1 MSTATDT
8 ITVDVPL
15 STAYNQ
21 WTQMESYPQFMAG
34 VQSVEQ
40 LDDTHLRWHMN
51 VAGVERDF
59 DVVIT
64 DQVPDK
70 LIAWESH
77 GELEQ
82 RGRVDFTP
90 MGSSTTQVTLSLDW
104 EPSGAVEK
112 IGSAFMV
119 DEALVAR
126 NLDMFK
132 DFIEN
137 KGVEEGAWR
146 GEVMGGTAVDDD
158 DSFRTDDRAELGR
171 SADGAAFPEEG
182 YLPGSATRR
191 NPA

>member
-21 WTQMESYPQFMAG
+21 WTQMESYPKFMAG

-59 DVVIT
+59 DVEIT
-64 DQVPDK
+64 DQVPDRT
-70 LIAWESH
+70 IAWASH

-82 RGRVDFTP
+82 RGRVDFIPKGPDATE
-90 MGSSTTQVTLSLDW
+90 VTLSLDW
-104 EPSGAVEK
+104 EPTGAVEK
-112 IGSAFMV
+112 LGSAFMV
-119 DEALVAR
+119 DDALVSR
-126 NLDMFK
+126 NLSMFK
-132 DFIEN
+132 EFMESR
-137 KGVEEGAWR
+137 GFEEGAWR
-146 GEVMGGTAVDDD
+146 GEVVDGEPQQPDMTQMPPT
-158 DSFRTDDRAELGR
+158 SR
-171 SADGAAFPEEG
+171 DGAIQPGEG
-182 YLPGSATRR
+182 FLPGSRTRN

>member
-8 ITVDVPL
+8 ITVDVPVT
-15 STAYNQ
+15 TAYNQ
-21 WTQMESYPQFMAG
+21 WTQMESYPKFMVG
-34 VQSVEQ
+34 VQDVEQ

-64 DQVPDK
+64 DQVPDR

-90 MGSSTTQVTLSLDW
+90 MGSDATQVTLSLDW
-104 EPSGAVEK
+104 NPTGATEK

-126 NLDMFK
+126 NLGMFK
-132 DFIEN
+132 EFIE
-137 KGVEEGAWR
+137 GRGLEEGAWR
-146 GEVMGGTAVDDD
+146 GEVMGGATTGSTQNPDAQ
-158 DSFRTDDRAELGR
+158 TPLEG
-171 SADGAAFPEEG
+171 SAYPEEG
-182 YLPGSATRR
+182 FLPGSETRR
-191 NPA
+191 NTA

>member
-21 WTQMESYPQFMAG
+21 WTQMESYPKFMAG
-34 VQSVEQ
+34 VQEVEQ
-40 LDDTHLRWHMN
+40 IDDTHLRWHMN

-64 DQVPDK
+64 DQIPDR

-90 MGSSTTQVTLSLDW
+90 MGAGSTEVTLSLDW
-104 EPSGAVEK
+104 NPTGATEK

-126 NLDMFK
+126 NLGMFK
-132 DFIEN
+132 DFIESR
-137 KGVEEGAWR
+137 GGEEGAWR
-146 GEVMGGTAVDDD
+146 GEVMGGAPVP
-158 DSFRTDDRAELGR
+158 TDDAQGLGTP
-171 SADGAAFPEEG
+171 AGAATYPEEG
-182 YLPGSATRR
+182 FLPGSSSRS

>member
-21 WTQMESYPQFMAG
+21 WTQMESYPSFMAG

-59 DVVIT
+59 DVTIT

-90 MGSSTTQVTLSLDW
+90 MGSETTQVTLSLDW
-104 EPSGAVEK
+104 TPTGAVEK
-112 IGSAFMV
+112 VGSAFMV

-126 NLDMFK
+126 NLGMFK
-132 DFIEN
+132 DYIEGR
-137 KGVEEGAWR
+137 GVEDGAWR
-146 GEVMGGTAVDDD
+146 GEVMGGTAV
-158 DSFRTDDRAELGR
+158 TDDQSELGR
-171 SADGAAFPEEG
+171 PIDGAAFPEEG
-182 YLPGSATRR
+182 FLPGSETRR